1 MKKNLSGSAPI
12 FNPGGDKKRF
22 TIISWNV
29 LSEELTEAVYDSIS
43 PDGSPLF
50 SKSLRQN
57 RIIYLKDRL
66 EFFIKKYKYPVFCLQ
81 EVNDS
86 FYASQNMSRILI
98 EFLKT
103 QYYRVVYQSFGTFNP
118 IYPELGVLTAIP
130 LQHFDVLDIYTRQI
144 LPDFPNC
151 LIAVTIRPTDANML
165 SYTVVNTHFP
175 AKFYDEG
182 AMKKISNALHSL
194 IESTEQNK
202 RIILCGDFNTSIENS
217 WYPFLRNDWKTVDP
231 LYPGAISTISIQ
243 RRDKRV
249 KTNTTFQGRIDH
261 IFYKGRGL
269 QIRFL
274 HELPTSSSPEMI
286 LPTKEIPSDHFPL
299 IMSVSL

>member
-1 MKKNLSGSAPI
+1 MKKNLSGSATI
-12 FNPGGDKKRF
+12 FNPIEKKTF

-43 PDGSPLF
+43 PNGTPLF
-50 SKSLRQN
+50 SKSLKQN
-57 RIIYLKDRL
+57 RITYIKDRI

-86 FYASQNMSRILI
+86 FYTSQNIGQILI

-118 IYPELGVLTAIP
+118 IYPELGVLTAVP
-130 LQHFDVLDIYTRQI
+130 LQHFDVIDIHTRQI

-151 LIAVTIRPTDANML
+151 FIAVTIRPTTSL
-165 SYTVVNTHFP
+165 ISYTIVNTHFP

-182 AMKKISNALHSL
+182 AMKKVSVALHSL

-202 RIILCGDFNTSIENS
+202 RMILCGDFNTSIENS
-217 WYPFLRNDWKTVDP
+217 WYPFLLSDWKTVDP
-231 LYPGAISTISIQ
+231 VNPGAISTVSIQ

-249 KTNTTFQGRIDH
+249 KTNTRFDGRIDH

-269 QIRFL
+269 QVRFL
-274 HELPTSSSPEMI
+274 QELPTSSTEI
-286 LPTKEIPSDHFPL
+286 VLPTQEIPSDHFPL
-299 IMSVSL
+299 IMSIS